1 MSVLVP
7 LGGDLPEE
15 SRVLA
20 EALRR
25 LFAGLG
31 VSVRR
36 YAARRHRDPGSLS
49 RFLNGTRVPPWEFVH
64 DLIHDVAEEQG
75 RAPTAEAVELLRRL
89 HRTALASSGSPQH
102 RVQAL
107 EDELADA
114 DRQSLRSA
122 ALVRALEGA
131 LADAQ
136 HRAADLEVRIRGLHG
151 RQDRADAEKDKAL
164 RLYQDQVTALLRERQ
179 DLMEQVEALGEELQD
194 AHARRVRA
202 ERRCE
207 ELERQLVAA
216 EEQADR
222 ESAPAPHGPQGTG
235 PQGYGAETGGPGT
248 GGPAHG
254 GPGTGGPEGGGPGGY
269 GPDGGGPGGYGPE
282 GGGPGGYGPDGSGR
296 ARRAVPGAGPAAGD
310 DPARHGLDPRL
321 VFDTFVVGDS
331 NRFAHGAARAV
342 AEAPATLYNPLFVY
356 GTSAIGKTHL
366 LCAIGHQAR
375 GNRPGTRVR
384 RVTAEQLAD
393 EYLGAGRGAGLD
405 AFRRRCLD
413 LDLLL
418 VDDIQFLPDRGG
430 LHEEFRYLFDELY
443 GAGRQIVV
451 SSDRPPKQLTDLGDR
466 LRGRLESGLITHVGP
481 PEHAVRVALLHRTAR
496 QEGIDAPAE
505 TLDYIASQVR
515 RNVRELEGALVRVRA
530 FAALNRQPM
539 DVDLAAIVLRDLV
552 PDRGPSREEDAARRI
567 IEMTGVYFGVT
578 AEALCGRERS
588 RALVTARQMA
598 MYLCRELTDL
608 SPPRIGQLFGG
619 RDQSSVDH
627 AERKLRALMAERRSI
642 YNQMTELTARIKEV
656 DGPHI
661 GRWV

>member
-15 SRVLA
+15 SRALA

-25 LFAGLG
+25 LFDGLG
-31 VSVRR
+31 ISVRR

-49 RFLNGTRVPPWEFVH
+49 RFLNGTRIPPWEFVH
-64 DLIHDVAEEQG
+64 DLIRDVAEEQG
-75 RAPTAEAVELLRRL
+75 RAPTPEAIELLRRL
-89 HRTALASSGSPQH
+89 HRTALACGGSALN

-114 DRQSLRSA
+114 DRQSMRSA

-136 HRAADLEVRIRGLHG
+136 HRAADLELQIRQLHG
-151 RQDRADAEKDKAL
+151 HQDRSAAERDKTL
-164 RLYQDQVTALLRERQ
+164 RLYEDQVTALLRERQ
-179 DLMEQVEALGEELQD
+179 DLMEQVEALGEDLKD

-216 EEQADR
+216 EEHGEGENPPVADAALR
-222 ESAPAPHGPQGTG
+222 DAPPTDAPPTD
-235 PQGYGAETGGPGT
+235 A
-248 GGPAHG
+248 AAK
-254 GPGTGGPEGGGPGGY
+254 
-269 GPDGGGPGGYGPE
+269 D
-282 GGGPGGYGPDGSGR
+282 
-296 ARRAVPGAGPAAGD
+296 AVPRGPVAED
-310 DPARHGLDPRL
+310 TEARHGLDPRF
-321 VFDTFVVGDS
+321 VFGTFVVGDT

-375 GNRPGTRVR
+375 RARPGTRVR
-384 RVTAEQLAD
+384 YVTAEALAD
-393 EYLGAGRGAGLD
+393 EYRGAGRGAGLD
-405 AFRRRCLD
+405 AFRRRCLEPD
-413 LDLLL
+413 LIL
-418 VDDIQFLPDRGG
+418 VDDIQYLPDLGG
-430 LHEEFRYLFDELY
+430 LHEEFRHLFDELH
-443 GAGRQIVV
+443 GAHKQIVV
-451 SSDRPPKQLTDLGDR
+451 SSDRPPKQLTHLGDR
-466 LRGRLESGLITHVGP
+466 LRARLESGLITHVRP
-481 PEHAVRVALLHRTAR
+481 PEQAVRVTLLRRKAE
-496 QEGIDAPAE
+496 QEGITAPPE
-505 TLDYIASQVR
+505 TLDYIASHVE

-539 DVDLAAIVLRDLV
+539 DVQLAAVVLRDLV
-552 PDRGPSREEDAARRI
+552 PDRGPSREEEAARRI
-567 IEMTGVYFGVT
+567 IELTGDYFGVT
-578 AEALCGRERS
+578 AADLCGKERG

-619 RDQSSVDH
+619 RDQSAVDY
-627 AERKLRALMAERRSI
+627 ADRKLRAMMAERRSI
-642 YNQMTELTARIKEV
+642 YNQMTELTARIKAV
-656 DGPHI
+656 GGPRPDG
-661 GRWV
+661 WV

>member
-15 SRVLA
+15 SRALA

-25 LFAGLG
+25 LFDGLG

-49 RFLNGTRVPPWEFVH
+49 RFLNGTRIPPWEFVH
-64 DLIHDVAEEQG
+64 DLIRDVAEEQG
-75 RAPTAEAVELLRRL
+75 RAPTPEAIELMRRL
-89 HRTALASSGSPQH
+89 HRTALAYSGSALN

-136 HRAADLEVRIRGLHG
+136 QRATDLELQIRQLHG
-151 RQDRADAEKDKAL
+151 HQDRTAAEKDKAL
-164 RLYQDQVTALLRERQ
+164 QLYEDQVTALLRERQ
-179 DLMEQVEALGEELQD
+179 DLMEQVEALGEELKD

-216 EEQADR
+216 EEQASQEDTAAEGPLVDPAADGSHGVPPAADGPR
-222 ESAPAPHGPQGTG
+222 EGAPV
-235 PQGYGAETGGPGT
+235 AEVPREAT
-248 GGPAHG
+248 
-254 GPGTGGPEGGGPGGY
+254 
-269 GPDGGGPGGYGPE
+269 PDGATPNEATRGE
-282 GGGPGGYGPDGSGR
+282 GTW
-296 ARRAVPGAGPAAGD
+296 
-310 DPARHGLDPRL
+310 ARHGLDPR
-321 VFDTFVVGDS
+321 FGFETFVVGET

-366 LCAIGHQAR
+366 LCAIGHHAR
-375 GNRPGTRVR
+375 RTRPGTRVR
-384 RVTAEQLAD
+384 YVTAETLAH
-393 EYLGAGRGAGLD
+393 EYLGAGRGRGLD
-405 AFRRRCLD
+405 AFRRRYLD

-418 VDDIQFLPDRGG
+418 VDDIQLLTGQGG
-430 LHEEFRYLFDELY
+430 AHEEFRRLFDELH
-443 GAGRQIVV
+443 GARKQIVV
-451 SSDRPPKQLTDLGDR
+451 SSDRPPKQLTHLGDR
-466 LRGRLESGLITHVGP
+466 LRGRLESGLITHVQP
-481 PEHAVRVALLHRTAR
+481 PERAVRVTLLRRKAE
-496 QEGIDAPAE
+496 QEGIDVPPE
-505 TLDYIASQVR
+505 TLDHIASHVQ

-530 FAALNRQPM
+530 FASLNRQPM
-539 DVDLAAIVLRDLV
+539 DVQLAAIVLRDLV

-567 IEMTGVYFGVT
+567 IEMTGEYFGVT
-578 AEALCGRERS
+578 AEALCGKERG
-588 RALVTARQMA
+588 RALVTGRQMA

-608 SPPRIGQLFGG
+608 SPSRIGQLFGG
-619 RDQSSVDH
+619 RDHESVDY
-627 AERKLRALMAERRSI
+627 ADRKLRALMAERRSI
-642 YNQMTELTARIKEV
+642 YNQMTELTARIKAV
-656 DGPHI
+656 DGPPS

>member
-15 SRVLA
+15 SRALA

-25 LFAGLG
+25 LFDGLG

-49 RFLNGTRVPPWEFVH
+49 RFLNGTRIPPWEFVQ
-64 DLIHDVAEEQG
+64 DLIRDVAEQQG
-75 RAPTAEAVELLRRL
+75 RAPTPDAIELMRRL
-89 HRTALASSGSPQH
+89 HRTALAYSGSALH

-136 HRAADLEVRIRGLHG
+136 QRATDLEVQIRQLHG
-151 RQDRADAEKDKAL
+151 HQDRTAAEKEKTL
-164 RLYQDQVTALLRERQ
+164 RLYEDQVTALLRERQ
-179 DLMEQVEALGEELQD
+179 DLMERVEALGEELQD

-216 EEQADR
+216 EEQASRENGPAATDGPREGAPAGDGPR
-222 ESAPAPHGPQGTG
+222 ESGGPA
-235 PQGYGAETGGPGT
+235 ESGGPGAGAAAT
-248 GGPAHG
+248 D
-254 GPGTGGPEGGGPGGY
+254 GPGEAAAVTDGREEGAA
-269 GPDGGGPGGYGPE
+269 DGNRP
-282 GGGPGGYGPDGSGR
+282 
-296 ARRAVPGAGPAAGD
+296 AG
-310 DPARHGLDPRL
+310 HGLDPRL
-321 VFDTFVVGDS
+321 VFDTFVVGDT

-366 LCAIGHQAR
+366 LCAIGHHAR
-375 GNRPGTRVR
+375 RARPGTRVR
-384 RVTAEQLAD
+384 YVTAETLTHDYLA
-393 EYLGAGRGAGLD
+393 AGRGRGLD
-405 AFRRRCLD
+405 AFRRRYLD

-418 VDDIQFLPDRGG
+418 VDDIQLLTGQGG
-430 LHEEFRYLFDELY
+430 VHEEFRHLFDELH
-443 GAGRQIVV
+443 GTRRQIVV
-451 SSDRPPKQLTDLGDR
+451 SSDRPPKQLTHLGDR
-466 LRGRLESGLITHVGP
+466 LRGRLESGLITHVRP
-481 PEHAVRVALLHRTAR
+481 PEQSVRVTLLRRKAE
-496 QEGIDAPAE
+496 QEGIDVPPE
-505 TLDYIASQVR
+505 TLDHIASHVQ

-530 FAALNRQPM
+530 FASLNRQPM
-539 DVDLAAIVLRDLV
+539 DVQLAAIVLRDLV

-578 AEALCGRERS
+578 AEALRGRERG

-608 SPPRIGQLFGG
+608 SPSRIGQVFGG
-619 RDQSSVDH
+619 RDQESVEYAD
-627 AERKLRALMAERRSI
+627 RKLRALMAERRSI
-642 YNQMTELTARIKEV
+642 YNQMTELTTRIKAV
-656 DGPHI
+656 DGPHTDT
-661 GRWV
+661 WV